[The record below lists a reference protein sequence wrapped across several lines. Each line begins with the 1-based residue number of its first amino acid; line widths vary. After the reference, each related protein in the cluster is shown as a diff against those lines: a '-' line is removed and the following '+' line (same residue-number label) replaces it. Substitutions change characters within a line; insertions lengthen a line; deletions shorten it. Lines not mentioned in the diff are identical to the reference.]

1 MEYLD
6 LLIRKKLQYKTLK
19 EMKKNSMLTERY
31 KEKRF
36 KG

>member
-19 EMKKNSMLTERY
+19 EMKKNSILTER
-31 KEKRF
+31 
-36 KG
+36 